1 MQENIYEHAE
11 PIIHYGSGLTMGLC
25 VGAAVG
31 AGLKDFATGMG
42 IGLALGV
49 VIEGFN
55 FMDEPQEKAVDS
67 APAMLRK

>member
-1 MQENIYEHAE
+1 MQDNHHEHAE
-11 PIIHYGSGLTMGLC
+11 PIVHYGSGLTMGLC

-55 FMDEPQEKAVDS
+55 FMDEPQEKVVDS

>member
-1 MQENIYEHAE
+1 MQDSHHEHAE
-11 PIIHYGSGLTMGLC
+11 PIVHYGSGLTMGLC

-55 FMDEPQEKAVDS
+55 FMDEPQEKTVDS

>member
-1 MQENIYEHAE
+1 MQENIHEHAE
-11 PIIHYGSGLTMGLC
+11 PIVHYGSGLTMGLC

-55 FMDEPQEKAVDS
+55 FINEPQEKTVDS
-67 APAMLRK
+67 APAIIRK

>member
-1 MQENIYEHAE
+1 MQENDHEHAE
-11 PIIHYGSGLTMGLC
+11 PIVHYGSGLTMGLC

-42 IGLALGV
+42 IGLALGI

>member
-1 MQENIYEHAE
+1 MQDNHHEQAE
-11 PIIHYGSGLTMGLC
+11 PIVHYGSGLTMGLC

-55 FMDEPQEKAVDS
+55 FMDEPQEKTVDS

>member
-1 MQENIYEHAE
+1 MQDNHHEHAE
-11 PIIHYGSGLTMGLC
+11 PIVHYGSGLTMGLC

>member
-1 MQENIYEHAE
+1 MQDNHHEHAE
-11 PIIHYGSGLTMGLC
+11 PIVHYGSGLTMGLC

-31 AGLKDFATGMG
+31 AGLKDVANGMG
-42 IGLALGV
+42 IGLALDV